1 MGEIKLLKFFFI
13 ILFVF
18 SADRAVVILIAQV
31 FNGCLLPFFSI
42 CLLVCINDKNFMASS
57 PQTGWSNVAL
67 IISVGITLFL
77 ASNVLI
83 QKIVGT
89 FISVVYIKL
98 IIAACIAV
106 AILFILFIF
115 TSLGRDILR
124 SFRLNC
130 WSSNST
136 VKSELEL

>member
-1 MGEIKLLKFFFI
+1 MLKFFFI
-13 ILFVF
+13 ILFIF

-42 CLLVCINDKNFMASS
+42 CLLVCINDENFMASS